1 MTRRL
6 SFVVVPMMFFIAA
19 ACSKTPQQDG
29 TEAVVP
35 EHMLIVDTHI
45 DVPYRLEEHYEDI
58 SQATEKGDFDYPRAV
73 AGGLNVAFMSVYVP
87 AEMQDPGTAKPVAE
101 KLIEMVREIQRSAP
115 EKFSLASSTAQV
127 MESVSRGQIA
137 MVMGMENGAG
147 LEDDLANV
155 AYFHEQGIGYVTL
168 THGKANLIADSS
180 YDTERPWGGLSPY
193 GREVVKEMNRVGIM
207 VDISHVSDET
217 FYQVMDIT
225 AVPVIAS
232 HSSARHFTPGFER
245 NMSDDMIRR
254 LARDGGVIQINFGS
268 SFLTEAANQWFMDML
283 KERVAWTEAW
293 QDRQPEAAELP
304 GEEALAGFQKEYREA
319 NPMPYASLDDVLD
332 HIDHAVSLSS
342 VDNVG
347 IGSDFD
353 GVGDSLPVG
362 LKDVSGYPNLIAGLG
377 ARGYSDQDIRKIM
390 GGNLMRVWRIVEDH
404 AESIR
409 TIPN

>member
-1 MTRRL
+1 MNKTL
-6 SFVVVPMMFFIAA
+6 SFLVVPMMCFFMT
-19 ACSKTPQQDG
+19 ACSESQQQDVS
-29 TEAVVP
+29 EAVVSEP
-35 EHMLIVDTHI
+35 MLIVDTHI
-45 DVPYRLEEHYEDI
+45 DVPYRLEEHYEDV
-58 SQATEKGDFDYPRAV
+58 SKATEKGDFDYPRAV

-207 VDISHVSDET
+207 VDISHVSDDT
-217 FYQVMDIT
+217 FYQVMDLT
-225 AVPVIAS
+225 KVPVIAS

-254 LARDGGVIQINFGS
+254 LGRDGGVIQINFGS
-268 SFLTEAANQWFMDML
+268 SFLTEAANQWYMTMFT
-283 KERVAWTEAW
+283 ERGEWTQAWKDSQA
-293 QDRQPEAAELP
+293 DPEATP
-304 GEEALAGFQKEYREA
+304 DEEALAAFDEEYRAA
-319 NPMPYASLDDVLD
+319 NPMPYATLDDVLD
-332 HIDHAVSLSS
+332 HIDHAVSLTS

-353 GVGDSLPVG
+353 GVGDSLPEG
-362 LKDVSGYPNLIAGLG
+362 LKDVSGYPNLIAGLRT
-377 ARGYSDQDIRKIM
+377 RGYSDEDIRKIM

-404 AESIR
+404 ADSIR
-409 TIPN
+409 AIPN

>member
-6 SFVVVPMMFFIAA
+6 TFVAVPFMFVFMA
-19 ACSKTPQQDG
+19 ACSETQQDAPQ
-29 TEAVVP
+29 AVVAEP
-35 EHMLIVDTHI
+35 MLIVDTHI
-45 DVPYRLEEHYEDI
+45 DVPYRLGEHYEDV
-58 SQATEKGDFDYPRAV
+58 SKATEKGDFDYPRAV

-87 AEMQDPGTAKPVAE
+87 AEMQDPGAAKPVAE
-101 KLIEMVREIQRSAP
+101 KLIQLVRGIESSAP

-127 MESVSRGQIA
+127 IDRVARGKIV

-155 AYFHEQGIGYVTL
+155 AYFHDQGIRYVTL

-207 VDISHVSDET
+207 VDVSHVTDET
-217 FYQVMDIT
+217 FYQVMDVT

-268 SFLTEAANQWFMDML
+268 SFLTGAANQWFVDMV
-283 KERVAWTEAW
+283 KERTAWAQARQAE
-293 QDRQPEAAELP
+293 QPESEAEPDERELD
-304 GEEALAGFQKEYREA
+304 AFVKEYRET

-332 HIDHAVSLSS
+332 HIDHAVGLGS

-362 LKDVSGYPNLIAGLG
+362 LKDVSDYPKLIAGLRT
-377 ARGYSDQDIRKIM
+377 RGYSEEDIRKIM
-390 GGNLMRVWRIVEDH
+390 GGNLMRVWRI
-404 AESIR
+404 AEEYADSIR
-409 TIPN
+409 AIPN

>member
-6 SFVVVPMMFFIAA
+6 TFVAVPLMFVFMA
-19 ACSKTPQQDG
+19 ACSETQQDAPQ
-29 TEAVVP
+29 AVVAEP
-35 EHMLIVDTHI
+35 MLIVDTHI
-45 DVPYRLEEHYEDI
+45 DVPYRLGEHYEDV
-58 SQATEKGDFDYPRAV
+58 SKATEKGDFDYPRAV

-87 AEMQDPGTAKPVAE
+87 AEMQDPGAAKPVAE
-101 KLIEMVREIQRSAP
+101 KLIQLVRGIESSAP

-127 MESVSRGQIA
+127 IDRVARGKIA

-147 LEDDLANV
+147 LEDDLGNV
-155 AYFHEQGIGYVTL
+155 AYFYDQGIRYVTL

-207 VDISHVSDET
+207 VDVSHVTDET
-217 FYQVMDIT
+217 FYQVMDVT

-268 SFLTEAANQWFMDML
+268 SFLTGAANQWFVDMV
-283 KERVAWTEAW
+283 KERTAWAQARQAE
-293 QDRQPEAAELP
+293 QPESEAEPDERELD
-304 GEEALAGFQKEYREA
+304 AFVKEYRET

-332 HIDHAVSLSS
+332 HIDHAVGVGS

-362 LKDVSGYPNLIAGLG
+362 LKDVSDYPKLIAGLRT
-377 ARGYSDQDIRKIM
+377 RGYSEEDIRKIM
-390 GGNLMRVWRIVEDH
+390 GGNLMRVWRM
-404 AESIR
+404 AEEYADSIR
-409 TIPN
+409 AIPN

>member
-1 MTRRL
+1 MSRRL
-6 SFVVVPMMFFIAA
+6 SFVVLPMMFFFLA
-19 ACSKTPQQDG
+19 ACSETQQQDVP
-29 TEAVVP
+29 EAVVTEP
-35 EHMLIVDTHI
+35 MLIVDTHI
-45 DVPYRLEEHYEDI
+45 DVPYRLEEHFEDV
-58 SQATEKGDFDYPRAV
+58 SKATEKGDFDYPRAL

-87 AEMQDPGTAKPVAE
+87 AEMQGTEMAKSEAE
-101 KLIEMVREIQRSAP
+101 KLIRIVREIEASAP
-115 EKFSLASSTAQV
+115 EKFALASSTSQV
-127 MESVSRGQIA
+127 MESVSQGKLA

-155 AYFHEQGIGYVTL
+155 AYFHEQGIRYVTL
-168 THGKANLIADSS
+168 THGKANLIGDSS

-193 GREVVKEMNRVGIM
+193 GREVVEELNRVGIM
-207 VDISHVSDET
+207 LDISHVSDDT
-217 FYQVMDIT
+217 FYQVMDLT
-225 AVPVIAS
+225 TVPVIAS

-268 SFLTEAANQWFMDML
+268 SFLTQAANQWYMDML
-283 KERVAWTEAW
+283 KEREQWTQRGKDTQAEA
-293 QDRQPEAAELP
+293 QEPPSEEVLAAFEK
-304 GEEALAGFQKEYREA
+304 QYREA

-332 HIDHAVSLSS
+332 HIDHVVSLSS
-342 VDNVG
+342 ADNVG

-362 LKDVSGYPNLIAGLG
+362 LKDVSGYPNLIAGLRT
-377 ARGYSDQDIRKIM
+377 RGYSDEDIRKIM

-409 TIPN
+409 AIPN

>member
-1 MTRRL
+1 M
-6 SFVVVPMMFFIAA
+6 FVFMA
-19 ACSKTPQQDG
+19 ACSETQQDAPQ
-29 TEAVVP
+29 AVVAEP
-35 EHMLIVDTHI
+35 MLIVDTHI
-45 DVPYRLEEHYEDI
+45 DVPYRLGEHYEDV
-58 SQATEKGDFDYPRAV
+58 SKATEKGDFDYPRAV

-87 AEMQDPGTAKPVAE
+87 AEMQDPGAAKPVAE
-101 KLIEMVREIQRSAP
+101 KLIQLVRGIESSAP

-127 MESVSRGQIA
+127 IDRVARGKIV

-155 AYFHEQGIGYVTL
+155 AYFHDQGIRYVTL

-207 VDISHVSDET
+207 VDVSHVTDET
-217 FYQVMDIT
+217 FYQVMDVT

-268 SFLTEAANQWFMDML
+268 SFLTGAANQWFVDMV
-283 KERVAWTEAW
+283 KERTAWAQARQAE
-293 QDRQPEAAELP
+293 QPESEAEPDERELD
-304 GEEALAGFQKEYREA
+304 AFVKEYRET

-332 HIDHAVSLSS
+332 HIDHAVGLGS

-362 LKDVSGYPNLIAGLG
+362 LKDVSDYPKLIAGLRT
-377 ARGYSDQDIRKIM
+377 RGYSEEDIRKIM
-390 GGNLMRVWRIVEDH
+390 GGNLMRVWRI
-404 AESIR
+404 AEEYADSIR
-409 TIPN
+409 AIPN